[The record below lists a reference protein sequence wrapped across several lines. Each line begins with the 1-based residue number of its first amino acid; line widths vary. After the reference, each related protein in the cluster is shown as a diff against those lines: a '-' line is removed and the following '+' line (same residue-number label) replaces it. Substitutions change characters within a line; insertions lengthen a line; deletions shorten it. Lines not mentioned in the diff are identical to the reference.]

1 MSINTIQAMDS
12 ESDTLRAKIFGEHYV
27 SIRRTPL
34 RTPWEQEVHAVNWFN
49 TRAMFMYNFYN
60 LIAGRSV
67 ARVGGEPMFKGR
79 LIKTLHGNKADSRGV
94 LLVVKYPSAIS
105 FGSMLENFYFK
116 AVSIF
121 RTVAVS
127 SFTFCL
133 TEANTK
139 TKLANAKAESN
150 SYLVHHFR
158 GNQQVLADAKAVAD
172 CSPIELIFSSF
183 KSHDI
188 VTVMAKQDE
197 QPIPAVM
204 DGFLLFRS
212 KEPATLEGFVASN
225 SYQGVIEATDT
236 SFVGLLKRL
245 M

>member
-1 MSINTIQAMDS
+1 MSINTIQAMDAD
-12 ESDTLRAKIFGEHYV
+12 SDTLRAKIFGEHYV
-27 SIRRTPL
+27 AIRRTPL

-49 TRAMFMYNFYN
+49 TRSMFIYNFYN

-67 ARVGGEPMFKGR
+67 TRVGGEPMFKGR
-79 LIKTLHGNKADSRGV
+79 LTKTLHGTEADSRGV
-94 LLVVKYPSAIS
+94 VLVVKYPSAIS
-105 FGSMLENFYFK
+105 FGSMLENLYFK

-127 SFTFCL
+127 DFTFCL
-133 TEANTK
+133 TQSSTK
-139 TKLANAKAESN
+139 TTLANAKTDSH

-158 GNQQVLADAKAVAD
+158 GNQQVLADAKKVAD
-172 CSPIELIFSSF
+172 GSSVELIFSSL

-188 VTVMAKQDE
+188 VTVMAKQNE
-197 QPIPAVM
+197 KPIPAVM

-212 KEPATLEGFVASN
+212 NEVAALEDFAASN
-225 SYQGVIEATDT
+225 NYQGVIQATDT
-236 SFVGLLKRL
+236 SFIGLLQRL